1 MKISLPYSKNKRYL
15 TGIDWI
21 IHVLNCMTLKETGAG
36 FMSQV
41 VFELHGKA
49 DALQTESSLSAFM
62 KKHPLL
68 NGHSSRDFNLA
79 PYWKIPT
86 EGTGKISFE
95 TVHITNANKKDAFFD
110 DVLII
115 LEKGI
120 NRPFKNRKEHVA
132 FHLITQG
139 EKSYVA
145 MTFDHLIFDAR
156 NAEAFLNM
164 FQRDWEGEKDS
175 GNITITEPAHLSM
188 WMDKFKA
195 GQLVNRAFLQIADRV
210 PPRVLPLPPG
220 KKGFKFKILSFG
232 TKETEAIAENAFN
245 EAGYLMLMP
254 YALAASVCALHGIF
268 AGRGISSGDY
278 VIPVSID
285 TRNREEVNKDLF
297 FNHVSFFIF
306 KAEASDASN
315 FLALLKSI
323 KEQMYTQVKSDLPGD
338 ICKAS
343 LLMRI
348 APASLLGRL
357 LKIYFKGEIASFCFS
372 YVGKTAY
379 TSPYFMGNKIKN
391 IFHMPRTPVPP
402 GIGIFFQQSNEKL
415 NVILS
420 YLDGMLNAD
429 EGEVILTSLKSRL
442 GVE

>member
-1 MKISLPYSKNKRYL
+1 MLSLPYSRNKRYL

-21 IHVLNCMTLKETGAG
+21 VHVLNYMTINEIGAG

-41 VFELHGKA
+41 VLEVSGNVN
-49 DALQTESSLSAFM
+49 ALEIENSLNAFI
-62 KKHPLL
+62 KKHAVV
-68 NGHSSRDFNLA
+68 NGYFTRDINLA
-79 PYWKIPT
+79 PYWKIPPVKKPGIFLDT
-86 EGTGKISFE
+86 AIVKEGESFD
-95 TVHITNANKKDAFFD
+95 VILKK
-110 DVLII
+110 

-120 NRPFKNRKEHVA
+120 NTLFKNKREHIA
-132 FHLITQG
+132 FHVLTG
-139 EKSYVA
+139 GGKSYIA
-145 MTFDHLIFDAR
+145 MTFDHLLFDAR

-164 FQRDWEGEKDS
+164 FQKGWESGEDS
-175 GNITITEPAHLSM
+175 GNMTITEPAHLSM
-188 WMDKFKA
+188 WIDKFKA
-195 GQLVNRAFLQIADRV
+195 GQRVNRAFIKIAGKA
-210 PPRVLPLPPG
+210 PPRVFPLPSD
-220 KKGFKFKILSFG
+220 KNGFKFKILSFG

-268 AGRGISSGDY
+268 TSRGISSGDY

-285 TRNREEVNKDLF
+285 TRKREEVNKDLF

-306 KAEASDASN
+306 KAEASVASD
-315 FLALLKSI
+315 FQGLLKSI

-357 LKIYFKGEIASFCFS
+357 LKLYFKGEVASFCFS

-379 TSPYFMGNKIKN
+379 TSPYFMGNKITN
-391 IFHMPRTPVPP
+391 IFHMPKTPVPP

-420 YLDGMLNAD
+420 YMDGMLSAD
-429 EGEVILTSLKSRL
+429 EEEIILTSLKSRL

>member
-41 VFELHGKA
+41 VIEVAG
-49 DALQTESSLSAFM
+49 DINPQDIGNALNAFI
-62 KKHPLL
+62 KKHPIV
-68 NGHSSRDFNLA
+68 NGCLSRDINLA
-79 PYWKIPT
+79 PYWKISPARKPEISLDT
-86 EGTGKISFE
+86 LTIKEGESF
-95 TVHITNANKKDAFFD
+95 
-110 DVLII
+110 DVILKN

-120 NRPFKNRKEHVA
+120 NTTFKNKRDHIA
-132 FHLITQG
+132 FHVLTG
-139 EKSYVA
+139 SGKSYIT
-145 MTFDHLIFDAR
+145 MTFDHLLFDAR

-164 FQRDWEGEKDS
+164 FQKDWEGGEYS
-175 GNITITEPAHLSM
+175 GNMTITEPAHLSI
-188 WMDKFKA
+188 WIDKFKA
-195 GQLVNRAFLQIADRV
+195 GQRVNRAFIKIAGKA
-210 PPRVLPLPPG
+210 PPRVFPLPSG
-220 KKGFKFKILSFG
+220 NNGFKFKILSFG

-268 AGRGISSGDY
+268 TGRGISSGDY

-285 TRNREEVNKDLF
+285 TRKREEVNKDLF

-315 FLALLKSI
+315 FPALLKSI
-323 KEQMYTQVKSDLPGD
+323 KEQMYSQVRSDLPGD

-372 YVGKTAY
+372 YVGRTAY
-379 TSPYFMGNKIKN
+379 TSPYFMGNKITN

-420 YLDGMLNAD
+420 YLDGMLSAD
-429 EGEVILTSLKSRL
+429 EEEIILTSLKSRL

>member
-1 MKISLPYSKNKRYL
+1 MIALPYSRNKRYL

-21 IHVLNCMTLKETGAG
+21 IHVLNYMTRKETGAG

-41 VFELHGKA
+41 VIELHGKV
-49 DALQTESSLSAFM
+49 DLLQTESSLSAFM
-62 KKHPLL
+62 KKHPVL
-68 NGHSSRDFNLA
+68 NGHTSRDFNLA

-86 EGTGKISFE
+86 AGTDKISFE
-95 TVHITNANKKDAFFD
+95 TIHIKDSQKKEAPFD
-110 DVLII
+110 DVLTS

-120 NRPFKNRKEHVA
+120 NRPFKNRKEHIV
-132 FHLITQG
+132 FHLISTG

-145 MTFDHLIFDAR
+145 MTFDHLVFDAR
-156 NAEAFLNM
+156 NAEAFLNI
-164 FQRDWEGEKDS
+164 FQKDWEGGEDS
-175 GNITITEPAHLSM
+175 GDMTITEPAHLSM

-195 GQLVNRAFLQIADRV
+195 GQRVNRAFIKIAGKA
-210 PPRVLPLPPG
+210 PPRVFPLPSG
-220 KKGFKFKILSFG
+220 KNGFKFKILSFG
-232 TKETEAIAENAFN
+232 RKETEAIAENAFN

-254 YALAASVCALHGIF
+254 YALAASVYALHGIF
-268 AGRGISSGDY
+268 TGRGISSGDY

-285 TRNREEVNKDLF
+285 TRKQEEVKKDLF

-306 KAEASDASN
+306 KAKASDASD
-315 FLALLKSI
+315 FKALLKSL
-323 KEQMYTQVKSDLPGD
+323 KEQMYAQVGSDLPGD

-348 APASLLGRL
+348 APASLLSSL
-357 LKIYFKGEIASFCFS
+357 LKLYFKGEIASFCFS

-379 TSPYFMGNKIKN
+379 TSPSFMGNKITN

-420 YLDGMLNAD
+420 YLDGMLSKD
-429 EGEVILTSLKSRL
+429 EEEIFLTSLKSRL
-442 GVE
+442 LVE

>member
-1 MKISLPYSKNKRYL
+1 MLSLPYSKNKRYL

-21 IHVLNCMTLKETGAG
+21 VHVLNYMTIKETGAG
-36 FMSQV
+36 FMSQMV
-41 VFELHGKA
+41 IEVSGNVN
-49 DALQTESSLSAFM
+49 ALEIENSLNAFI
-62 KKHPLL
+62 KKHAVV
-68 NGHSSRDFNLA
+68 NGYFSRDINLA
-79 PYWKIPT
+79 PYWKIPPVKKPEISLDT
-86 EGTGKISFE
+86 AIVKEGESF
-95 TVHITNANKKDAFFD
+95 
-110 DVLII
+110 DVI
-115 LEKGI
+115 LNNLENGI
-120 NRPFKNRKEHVA
+120 NTLFKNKREHIA
-132 FHLITQG
+132 FHVLTG
-139 EKSYVA
+139 CGRSYIA
-145 MTFDHLIFDAR
+145 MTFDHLLFDAR

-164 FQRDWEGEKDS
+164 FQKDWEGREDS
-175 GNITITEPAHLSM
+175 GNMTITEPAHLSM

-195 GQLVNRAFLQIADRV
+195 GQRVNRAFIKIAGKA
-210 PPRVLPLPPG
+210 PPRVFPLPSG
-220 KKGFKFKILSFG
+220 KNGFKFRVLSFG
-232 TKETEAIAENAFN
+232 RKETEAIAENAFN

-268 AGRGISSGDY
+268 KGRGISSGDY

-285 TRNREEVNKDLF
+285 TRKQEEITKQLF

-306 KAEASDASN
+306 KAEASDASD
-315 FLALLKSI
+315 FQALLKSI
-323 KEQMYTQVKSDLPGD
+323 KEQMYSQVRSDLPGD

-379 TSPYFMGNKIKN
+379 TSPYFMGNKITN

-402 GIGIFFQQSNEKL
+402 GIGIFFQQSKEKL

-420 YLDGMLNAD
+420 YLDGMLSAD
-429 EGEVILTSLKSRL
+429 EEEVILTSLKSRL

>member
-1 MKISLPYSKNKRYL
+1 MIALPYSRDKRYL

-21 IHVLNCMTLKETGAG
+21 VHVLNYMTIKETGAG
-36 FMSQV
+36 FMSQIV
-41 VFELHGKA
+41 IEVSGNVNTLEI
-49 DALQTESSLSAFM
+49 ENSLNAFI
-62 KKHPLL
+62 KKHTVV
-68 NGHSSRDFNLA
+68 NGYFSRDINLA
-79 PYWKIPT
+79 PYWKIPPVKKPGISLDT
-86 EGTGKISFE
+86 VTVKEGESF
-95 TVHITNANKKDAFFD
+95 
-110 DVLII
+110 DVI
-115 LEKGI
+115 LKNLENGI
-120 NRPFKNRKEHVA
+120 NTLFKNKREHIA
-132 FHLITQG
+132 FHVLTG
-139 EKSYVA
+139 CGRSYIA
-145 MTFDHLIFDAR
+145 MTFDHLLFDAR

-164 FQRDWEGEKDS
+164 FQKDWEGREDS
-175 GNITITEPAHLSM
+175 GNMTITEPAHLSM

-195 GQLVNRAFLQIADRV
+195 GQRVNRAFIKIAGKA
-210 PPRVLPLPPG
+210 PPRVFPLPSG
-220 KKGFKFKILSFG
+220 KNGFKFKLLSFG

-268 AGRGISSGDY
+268 KGRGISSGDY

-285 TRNREEVNKDLF
+285 TRKQEEITKQMF

-306 KAEASDASN
+306 KAEASVVSD
-315 FLALLKSI
+315 FQALLKSI
-323 KEQMYTQVKSDLPGD
+323 KEQMYTQVRSDLPGD

-372 YVGKTAY
+372 YVGRTAY
-379 TSPYFMGNKIKN
+379 TYPYFMGNKITN

-420 YLDGMLNAD
+420 YLDGMLSAD
-429 EGEVILTSLKSRL
+429 EEEIILTSLKSRL

>member
-1 MKISLPYSKNKRYL
+1 MIALPYSRNKRYL

-21 IHVLNCMTLKETGAG
+21 IHVLNYMTRKETGAG

-41 VFELHGKA
+41 VMEVSGNVN
-49 DALQTESSLSAFM
+49 ALEIENSLNAFI
-62 KKHPLL
+62 KKHAVV
-68 NGHSSRDFNLA
+68 NGYFTRDINLA
-79 PYWKIPT
+79 PYWKIPPVNKP
-86 EGTGKISFE
+86 GISIE
-95 TVHITNANKKDAFFD
+95 TAIIKESESFD
-110 DVLII
+110 DILKI

-120 NRPFKNRKEHVA
+120 NTLFNNKREHIA
-132 FHLITQG
+132 FHILAG
-139 EKSYVA
+139 GGRSYIA
-145 MTFDHLIFDAR
+145 MTFDHLLFDAR

-164 FQRDWEGEKDS
+164 FQKDWEGGEDS
-175 GNITITEPAHLSM
+175 GNMTITEPAHLSM

-195 GQLVNRAFLQIADRV
+195 GQRVNRAFIKIAGKA
-210 PPRVLPLPPG
+210 PPRVFPLPSG
-220 KKGFKFKILSFG
+220 KNGFKFKVLSFG

-254 YALAASVCALHGIF
+254 YALAASVYALHGIF
-268 AGRGISSGDY
+268 TGRGISSGDY
-278 VIPVSID
+278 VVPVSID
-285 TRNREEVNKDLF
+285 TRNREEVKKDLF

-306 KAEASDASN
+306 KAEASDASD
-315 FLALLKSI
+315 FKALLKSL
-323 KEQMYTQVKSDLPGD
+323 KEQMYAQVGSDLPGD

-343 LLMRI
+343 FLMRI
-348 APASLLGRL
+348 APASLLGSL
-357 LKIYFKGEIASFCFS
+357 LKLYFKGEIASFCFS

-379 TSPYFMGNKIKN
+379 TSPSFMENKITN

-420 YLDGMLNAD
+420 YLDGMLNKD
-429 EGEVILTSLKSRL
+429 EEEIFLTSLKSRL

>member
-1 MKISLPYSKNKRYL
+1 MLSLPYSRNKQYL

-21 IHVLNCMTLKETGAG
+21 VHVLNYMTRKETGAG
-36 FMSQV
+36 FMSQIV
-41 VFELHGKA
+41 MEVSGNVN
-49 DALQTESSLSAFM
+49 ALEIEDSLNSFI
-62 KKHPLL
+62 KKHAVV
-68 NGHSSRDFNLA
+68 NGYFTRDINLA
-79 PYWKIPT
+79 PYWKIPPVKKPEISLDT
-86 EGTGKISFE
+86 AIVKEGESF
-95 TVHITNANKKDAFFD
+95 
-110 DVLII
+110 DVI
-115 LEKGI
+115 LKNLENGI
-120 NRPFKNRKEHVA
+120 NTLFNNKREHVA
-132 FHLITQG
+132 FHLLTG
-139 EKSYVA
+139 CGKSYIA
-145 MTFDHLIFDAR
+145 MTFDHLLFDAR

-164 FQRDWEGEKDS
+164 FQKDWEGKEDS
-175 GNITITEPAHLSM
+175 GNMTISEPAHLSM

-195 GQLVNRAFLQIADRV
+195 GQRVNRAFIKIAGKA
-210 PPRVLPLPPG
+210 PPRVFPLPSG
-220 KKGFKFKILSFG
+220 KNGFKFKILSFSR
-232 TKETEAIAENAFN
+232 KETEAIAENAFN

-268 AGRGISSGDY
+268 TGRGISSGDY

-285 TRNREEVNKDLF
+285 TRKQEEITKQMF

-306 KAEASDASN
+306 KAMASDASD
-315 FLALLKSI
+315 FKALLKSL
-323 KEQMYTQVKSDLPGD
+323 KEQMYAQVGSDLPGD

-348 APASLLGRL
+348 APASLLGSL
-357 LKIYFKGEIASFCFS
+357 LKLYFKGEIASFCFS

-379 TSPYFMGNKIKN
+379 TSPYFMGNKITN

-420 YLDGMLNAD
+420 YLDGMLSAD
-429 EGEVILTSLKSRL
+429 DEEIILTSLKSRL

>member
-1 MKISLPYSKNKRYL
+1 MLSLPYSKNKRYL

-21 IHVLNCMTLKETGAG
+21 IHVLNYMTRKETGAG

-41 VFELHGKA
+41 VIEVSGNVN
-49 DALQTESSLSAFM
+49 ALEIENLLNAFI
-62 KKHPLL
+62 KKHAVV
-68 NGHSSRDFNLA
+68 NGYFTRDITLA
-79 PYWKIPT
+79 PYWKIPPVKKPGISLDT
-86 EGTGKISFE
+86 AIVKEGESF
-95 TVHITNANKKDAFFD
+95 
-110 DVLII
+110 DVILKN

-120 NRPFKNRKEHVA
+120 NTLFKNKREHIA
-132 FHLITQG
+132 FHVLTG
-139 EKSYVA
+139 GGRSYIA
-145 MTFDHLIFDAR
+145 MTFDHLLFDAR

-164 FQRDWEGEKDS
+164 FQKDWEGREDS
-175 GNITITEPAHLSM
+175 GNMTITEPAHLSM

-195 GQLVNRAFLQIADRV
+195 GQRVNRAFIKIAGKA
-210 PPRVLPLPPG
+210 PPRVLPLPSG
-220 KKGFKFKILSFG
+220 KNGFKFKILSFG

-268 AGRGISSGDY
+268 TGRGISSGDY

-285 TRNREEVNKDLF
+285 TRKQEEITKQMF

-306 KAEASDASN
+306 KAEASVASD
-315 FLALLKSI
+315 FPALLKSI
-323 KEQMYTQVKSDLPGD
+323 KEQMYTQVRSDLPGD

-348 APASLLGRL
+348 APAPLLGRL

-379 TSPYFMGNKIKN
+379 TSPYFMGNKITN

-420 YLDGMLNAD
+420 YLDGMLSAD
-429 EGEVILTSLKSRL
+429 EEEVILTSLKSRL

>member
-1 MKISLPYSKNKRYL
+1 MTALPYSGNKRYL

-21 IHVLNCMTLKETGAG
+21 IHVLNYMTRKETGAG

-41 VFELHGKA
+41 VIEVSGNVN
-49 DALQTESSLSAFM
+49 ALEIENSLNSFI
-62 KKHPLL
+62 KKHAVV
-68 NGHSSRDFNLA
+68 NGYFTRDINLA
-79 PYWKIPT
+79 PYWKIPPVKKHRISLDT
-86 EGTGKISFE
+86 VTVKEGESF
-95 TVHITNANKKDAFFD
+95 
-110 DVLII
+110 DVILKS

-120 NRPFKNRKEHVA
+120 NTLFKNKREHIA
-132 FHLITQG
+132 FHVLTG
-139 EKSYVA
+139 GGRSYIA
-145 MTFDHLIFDAR
+145 MTFDHLLFDAR

-164 FQRDWEGEKDS
+164 FQKDWEGGEDS
-175 GNITITEPAHLSM
+175 GNMTITEPAHLSM

-195 GQLVNRAFLQIADRV
+195 GQRVNRAFIKIAGKAPLRV
-210 PPRVLPLPPG
+210 FPLPSG
-220 KKGFKFKILSFG
+220 KNGFKFKIFSFD

-268 AGRGISSGDY
+268 TGRGISSGDY

-285 TRNREEVNKDLF
+285 TRKREEVNKDLF

-315 FLALLKSI
+315 FPALLESI
-323 KEQMYTQVKSDLPGD
+323 KEQMYSQVRSDLPGD

-372 YVGKTAY
+372 YVGRTAY
-379 TSPYFMGNKIKN
+379 TSPYFMGNKITN

-420 YLDGMLNAD
+420 YLDGMLSAD
-429 EGEVILTSLKSRL
+429 EEEVVLTSLKSRL